1 MKKIIWVHNGNL
13 NIKNIINK
21 SYKNF
26 YSKID
31 FINQD
36 NIKNLQR
43 KISKAECLINCP
55 TNLFNDSLL
64 SDAKNIKWI
73 HFGGAGVEKILIKKL
88 INSNI
93 ILTNGKIIQGPEC
106 ADHALA
112 LILYFTRNIGSFLNK
127 KKIFHRPIELYK
139 KKCGIIGGGGIGL
152 CIAERL
158 KSFGARIRVFDDNL
172 LPLLTFIDEFYD
184 SSEILNKI
192 SDLDIIISAAPLTK
206 HTENLMNKNFFN
218 KLKKD
223 SIIINISRG
232 KIINFKDLLKKKML
246 KKFKGIGL
254 DVTDPEPLP
263 TNHILRNKNNVII
276 TNHTAG
282 LSEFNRDR
290 SIELICKNIKRYL
303 AKMPLLNQ
311 VNKGRGY

>member
-1 MKKIIWVHNGNL
+1 MKKIIWVHNRNL

-26 YSKID
+26 YSIID
-31 FINQD
+31 FVNQD
-36 NIKNLQR
+36 NIKNLQK
-43 KISKAECLINCP
+43 KISNTECLINCP
-55 TNLFNDSLL
+55 TNLFNDNLL
-64 SDAKNIKWI
+64 SVAKNIKWI

-127 KKIFHRPIELYK
+127 KKIFHRPIELHK

-158 KSFGARIRVFDDNL
+158 KSFGAKIRVFDDNL

-263 TNHILRNKNNVII
+263 KNHVLRNKNNVII

-311 VNKGRGY
+311 VNKEKGY